1 MMPVYRYMDSHPMR
15 GDHAPPMQHYHPSIG
30 AVSPHMHVD
39 PSKSAAPYGLCPY
52 GNIFGYSVPCHA
64 CCGHG
69 NFTGYYGPIPSCSHF
84 PPPQYQCYGYPPYH
98 ETMPVQYVPSP
109 NYSMEQPRHEYDK
122 VFSSNNHCCGC
133 RSRTHD
139 QKRDESVKVEEL
151 DPDSQK
157 KEGDALVPFQVK
169 NYPYPF
175 MWIPPDKIKNEKD
188 RKPVDSEMASGEKAS
203 PVMKPPK
210 TVKPPEEKPR
220 VWNGWVPLDLKS
232 FGPFMQAEDQ
242 KRTQNHQNED
252 ELQQFPFPI
261 FWLPPYNKQNDTSN
275 KDGAQTIA
283 SSKPEDE
290 PPSAVKFFP
299 VKLPGS
305 GDGSNNLLEGQY
317 NSRDQGS
324 SGTESTPVK
333 QMELHGEKE
342 GANQKSIPVQQMEAF
357 REKED
362 SEGMGKRGR
371 TASLKNAEGN
381 PTGNSS
387 ETCAKRQSLASPKA
401 SKLPPVCLR
410 VDPLPKKK
418 NGNSGS
424 RSPSP
429 PGSKGQLQEASKD
442 TSKPSASSGLKANI
456 HHDPQVQNAALSSGK
471 ELEANKRGGKIIEVV
486 ERGRIENK
494 DGEARNESR
503 TQTPVALTD
512 VQKEVLRNPKAE
524 EAETHDDKYVKKE
537 EQGAR
542 DAKDLA
548 AGEATKSKEVTDATR
563 SAIDENKE
571 QRKNLSDEAAALLIQ
586 SAYRGFEVR
595 RWEPL
600 KKLKQIAKVQEQV
613 VVVRDKIY
621 ALESSSDLQKDD
633 QQRAVIGEMIMSL
646 LLKLDSIQG
655 LHPTIRDIRKS
666 LARELVALQ
675 EKLDSLIM
683 KKCEETSAP
692 KNSEDHLIP
701 SSVITAIQDAQ
712 KMELGEQPGYCLSQ
726 MVDSGGDSEDKE
738 TSKSPIVIKEEHRES
753 ENEGREVEIDGGSYV
768 AEQEN
773 KVGSGGFQSS
783 EVAMTENGQETSAI
797 EQSVLSQSQESAKE
811 EIRGILPENMCCSPH
826 NKQEAG
832 WMKLSNVEN
841 SPEVKGTEAP
851 AHEISGKV
859 GAISDKEEECG
870 TELVAVKDG
879 EEMESNASW
888 SSSTANSPDSTTSA
902 KTIDVNLLQ
911 EFPSGLIDD
920 EAPEKLD
927 NSNIQENE
935 VRCGGDNKDDTEPS
949 SLKEVIIPIELQHQC
964 MEVLK
969 KGAFLAESEDSVKVG
984 PEKDDSH
991 EDAMVGV
998 CAQQPQALDV
1008 KNDEEKVEI
1017 RGQEK
1022 VLCFS
1027 REQEE
1032 SNEEKQKDDNS
1043 QTEHSCSSELA
1054 NKIFSQEE
1062 EVQAEEENDNDC
1074 QPLTDCGNEE
1084 MKLEVKQSH
1093 DLRVLS
1099 DNDAMEDRLDGS
1111 ETTKSLSMIGPN
1123 LSQMRA
1129 EHDEEKGEELPA
1141 SSTAISSQV
1150 SADEQGMGIESQ
1162 RKLVDENEKLREMM
1176 ELLMETGKDQLTV
1189 ISNLTERVKDLEKKL
1204 TRKKKVWAKR
1214 FRTASPPSSARPSVK
1229 SPRRKAGVAT

>member
-15 GDHAPPMQHYHPSIG
+15 GDHVPPIQHYHPSIG
-30 AVSPHMHVD
+30 AVPPHMHFD
-39 PSKSAAPYGLCPY
+39 PSKSAALYGFCPY
-52 GNIFGYSVPCHA
+52 GNNFGYSVPCHA

-69 NFTGYYGPIPSCSHF
+69 NFTGYYGPRPSCSHF

-109 NYSMEQPRHEYDK
+109 HYSMEQPRYEYDK
-122 VFSSNNHCCGC
+122 VVSSNNHCCGC
-133 RSRTHD
+133 RSHTHD
-139 QKRDESVKVEEL
+139 QKSDESVKVEEL

-157 KEGDALVPFQVK
+157 KEGDSLVPFQVK
-169 NYPYPF
+169 NYPYPVV
-175 MWIPPDKIKNEKD
+175 WIPPDKIKNEED

-203 PVMKPPK
+203 RVMKPPES
-210 TVKPPEEKPR
+210 VKPPEEKTR

-283 SSKPEDE
+283 SSKPVDE

-305 GDGSNNLLEGQY
+305 SDGSNKLLEGQY

-342 GANQKSIPVQQMEAF
+342 GVNQKSIPVQQMEAF

-362 SEGMGKRGR
+362 SEGIGKRGR

-387 ETCAKRQSLASPKA
+387 ETCAKRQSLAPPKA

-418 NGNSGS
+418 NGSSGS

-442 TSKPSASSGLKANI
+442 TSKPSASSDLKANI
-456 HHDPQVQNAALSSGK
+456 HHDAQVQNDALSSGK
-471 ELEANKRGGKIIEVV
+471 EVEANKNEGKIIEVV
-486 ERGRIENK
+486 QRRRIENK
-494 DGEARNESR
+494 DGEARNESQ
-503 TQTPVALTD
+503 TQTPIALTD
-512 VQKEVLRNPKAE
+512 LQKEVFRNPKAE
-524 EAETHDDKYVKKE
+524 EAETYDDKYVKKE
-537 EQGAR
+537 DQGAR

-600 KKLKQIAKVQEQV
+600 KKLKQIAKVQEQLV
-613 VVVRDKIY
+613 VVKDKIY

-633 QQRAVIGEMIMSL
+633 QQRLVIGEMIMSL
-646 LLKLDSIQG
+646 LLKLDAIQG

-683 KKCEETSAP
+683 KKCEETSGS
-692 KNSEDHLIP
+692 KNSEDHLVT
-701 SSVITAIQDAQ
+701 SSVITADQDAQ
-712 KMELGEQPGYCLSQ
+712 KMEVGEQPGYCLSQ
-726 MVDSGGDSEDKE
+726 MVDSVGDSEDKE
-738 TSKSPIVIKEEHRES
+738 TSKSPIIIKDEHRES

-773 KVGSGGFQSS
+773 KVGSGEFQSS
-783 EVAMTENGQETSAI
+783 EVVMTENGQRMSAI
-797 EQSVLSQSQESAKE
+797 EQSVLSQSQERDKG

-826 NKQEAG
+826 NKQQAG
-832 WMKLSNVEN
+832 LMKLTSVEN

-859 GAISDKEEECG
+859 AAISDKEEECG
-870 TELVAVKDG
+870 TEMVAVIDG

-888 SSSTANSPDSTTSA
+888 SSSTADSPDSTTAA

-911 EFPSGLIDD
+911 EFPLGLIDD

-935 VRCGGDNKDDTEPS
+935 VRCGGDNKEDTEPS
-949 SLKEVIIPIELQHQC
+949 SLNEVIIPIELEHQC
-964 MEVLK
+964 MEVLN
-969 KGAFLAESEDSVKVG
+969 KGAFLAGSEDSVKVG
-984 PEKDDSH
+984 PEMDDSH

-1008 KNDEEKVEI
+1008 KNDEEQVEVL
-1017 RGQEK
+1017 GQEK
-1022 VLCFS
+1022 VLDFS
-1027 REQEE
+1027 REQEG
-1032 SNEEKQKDDNS
+1032 SNEEKQKDG
-1043 QTEHSCSSELA
+1043 HSCSSELA

-1062 EVQAEEENDNDC
+1062 EVQAEEEKDNDC
-1074 QPLTDCGNEE
+1074 QPITDCGNEE
-1084 MKLEVKQSH
+1084 MKLEVKQCH
-1093 DLRVLS
+1093 DLGVLS
-1099 DNDAMEDRLDGS
+1099 DNDTMEDRLDGS
-1111 ETTKSLSMIGPN
+1111 ETTKSLSVIGPK
-1123 LSQMRA
+1123 LSPMGA

-1150 SADEQGMGIESQ
+1150 SADEQGMGMESQ

-1176 ELLMETGKDQLTV
+1176 ERLIETGKDQLTV

-1204 TRKKKVWAKR
+1204 SKKKKVWAKR
-1214 FRTASPPSSARPSVK
+1214 TPPSSARPLVK
-1229 SPRRKAGVAT
+1229 SARRKAGVSI